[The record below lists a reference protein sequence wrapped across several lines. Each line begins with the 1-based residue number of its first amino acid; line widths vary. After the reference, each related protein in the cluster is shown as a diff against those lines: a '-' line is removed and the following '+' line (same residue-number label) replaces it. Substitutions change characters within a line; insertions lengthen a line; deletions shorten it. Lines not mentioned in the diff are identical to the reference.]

1 MSTLLTSIWFY
12 SSRGTQC
19 CAEIRSI
26 IDLGAGQT
34 CGAPYIPPPD
44 DATGCPP
51 AGPCLGFL
59 GACADV
65 QEQFLSLQGCYVFS
79 DGTDEPTEHDS
90 IADYVCHAF
99 PDDAYVTDQFFVGLI
114 SIAVALP
121 VDRFLGRAFEIANEG
136 DEGLAGSWLEAP
148 SGKWKLMLGK
158 DAHNGWRLADPKR
171 PVSDLVLW
179 LVGGGAETDLQAAL
193 FIVTLV
199 LRHLRAKIFGVPAPE
214 EPASDAEEEPAA
226 EEEEEPD
233 ARADALKKKLYA
245 AAGLIGTYVI
255 WAIFSWYERVRRAAA
270 CARRAA
276 PDAARL
282 SPPRLQVHLRLRH
295 AHLCA
300 TPPPRLVSSA
310 ALTLSRATQT
320 KTWARMRRTRS
331 ANRGVSATA

>member
-44 DATGCPP
+44 DAAGCPP
-51 AGPCLGFL
+51 VGPCLGFL

-65 QEQFLSLQGCYVFS
+65 QEQFLTLQGCYVFS
-79 DGTDEPTEHDS
+79 DGTGEPTEHDS

-114 SIAVALP
+114 SVAVALP

-136 DEGLAGSWLEAP
+136 EEGLAGAWLEAP
-148 SGKWKLMLGK
+148 SGKWKLLLGK
-158 DAHNGWRLADPKR
+158 DAHNGWRLGDPKR

-179 LVGGGAETDLQAAL
+179 LVGGGAETEMQAAL
-193 FIVTLV
+193 FIVTLM
-199 LRHLRAKIFGVPAPE
+199 LRHLRAKIVGAPAPE
-214 EPASDAEEEPAA
+214 EPASDAEEAEE

-245 AAGLIGTYVI
+245 AAGLIGTYVV
-255 WAIFSWYERVRRAAA
+255 WAIFSWYA
-270 CARRAA
+270 
-276 PDAARL
+276 
-282 SPPRLQVHLRLRH
+282 LRLL
-295 AHLCA
+295 HLQRGQ
-300 TPPPRLVSSA
+300 RLMHTHHSFPGSF
-310 ALTLSRATQT
+310 LSTE
-320 KTWARMRRTRS
+320 
-331 ANRGVSATA
+331 